1 MSVSYDAS
9 GLKELTLRLKALPVV
24 CIALEATGKLETL
37 AAATLAEAG
46 LPVAVVNP
54 RQIRDFAR
62 ATGRLAKTDR
72 IDACV
77 IARFAEAVKPA
88 IRKVADAQ
96 SRRLSECIARRRQ
109 LGTMLTAEK
118 NRLSRTEDLGLGKT
132 VKTHIKWLKRALAG
146 LDARLKELVHE
157 NPLWRVKEALLQ
169 SVPGIG
175 DVVSRTL
182 IAELPELGKLS
193 RRQIAS
199 PVGGAPLNRHSGT
212 MRGRRSV
219 RGGRPTVRAGAVHGS
234 ARGKP
239 QEQPH
244 SLLLRASPRSGQKAQ
259 GCPGRLHAEAF
270 DHPERHGSKRA
281 TMAHSGCSGLTGKTV
296 AAPDSDTTPYVTL
309 EANAGGRSR
318 AKPGGIGSI
327 VSGAGG
333 L

>member
-1 MSVSYDAS
+1 MVSIYVGIDVCKERLDVHFTPTGESVSVSYDAS

-77 IARFAEAVKPA
+77 ITRFAEALKPA

-157 NPLWRVKEALLQ
+157 SPLWRVKEALLQ

-199 PVGGAPLNRHSGT
+199 LVGVAPLNRHSGT

-219 RGGRPTVRAGAVHGS
+219 RGGRPTVRQALYMAALVAS
-234 ARGKP
+234 RKNSLIRCFYVRLREAAKKP
-239 QEQPH
+239 RVALVACMRK
-244 SLLLRASPRSGQKAQ
+244 LLTILNAMVRSGQPWRTQAV
-259 GCPGRLHAEAF
+259 PA
-270 DHPERHGSKRA
+270 
-281 TMAHSGCSGLTGKTV
+281 
-296 AAPDSDTTPYVTL
+296 
-309 EANAGGRSR
+309 
-318 AKPGGIGSI
+318 
-327 VSGAGG
+327 
-333 L
+333 

>member
-1 MSVSYDAS
+1 MDVHFAPTGESVSVSYDAS

-77 IARFAEAVKPA
+77 IARFAEALKPA

-96 SRRLSECIARRRQ
+96 SRPLSECIARRRQ
-109 LGTMLTAEK
+109 LGAMLTAEK

-199 PVGGAPLNRHSGT
+199 LVGVAPLNRDSGT

-219 RGGRPTVRAGAVHGS
+219 RGGRPTVRRALYMAPLGASRKNSLIRCFYVRLRE
-234 ARGKP
+234 AAKKP
-239 QEQPH
+239 RVALVACMRK
-244 SLLLRASPRSGQKAQ
+244 LLTILNAMVRSGQPWRTQAV
-259 GCPGRLHAEAF
+259 PA
-270 DHPERHGSKRA
+270 
-281 TMAHSGCSGLTGKTV
+281 
-296 AAPDSDTTPYVTL
+296 
-309 EANAGGRSR
+309 
-318 AKPGGIGSI
+318 
-327 VSGAGG
+327 
-333 L
+333 

>member
-157 NPLWRVKEALLQ
+157 SPLWRVKEALLQ

-182 IAELPELGKLS
+182 IASL
-193 RRQIAS
+193 
-199 PVGGAPLNRHSGT
+199 VGVAPLNRHSGT

-219 RGGRPTVRAGAVHGS
+219 RGGRPTVRRALYMAALVASRKNSLIRCFYERLREAGK
-234 ARGKP
+234 KP
-239 QEQPH
+239 RVALVATMRK
-244 SLLLRASPRSGQKAQ
+244 LLTILNAMVRSGQPWRTQA
-259 GCPGRLHAEAF
+259 
-270 DHPERHGSKRA
+270 D
-281 TMAHSGCSGLTGKTV
+281 
-296 AAPDSDTTPYVTL
+296 PD
-309 EANAGGRSR
+309 
-318 AKPGGIGSI
+318 
-327 VSGAGG
+327 
-333 L
+333 

>member
-54 RQIRDFAR
+54 RQIRDFTR

-77 IARFAEAVKPA
+77 IARFAEALKPP

-132 VKTHIKWLKRALAG
+132 VKTHIKWLKRPSLA
-146 LDARLKELVHE
+146 
-157 NPLWRVKEALLQ
+157 
-169 SVPGIG
+169 S
-175 DVVSRTL
+175 
-182 IAELPELGKLS
+182 
-193 RRQIAS
+193 
-199 PVGGAPLNRHSGT
+199 
-212 MRGRRSV
+212 MRGSRNGS
-219 RGGRPTVRAGAVHGS
+219 TRA
-234 ARGKP
+234 P
-239 QEQPH
+239 
-244 SLLLRASPRSGQKAQ
+244 SG
-259 GCPGRLHAEAF
+259 E
-270 DHPERHGSKRA
+270 
-281 TMAHSGCSGLTGKTV
+281 
-296 AAPDSDTTPYVTL
+296 
-309 EANAGGRSR
+309 
-318 AKPGGIGSI
+318 
-327 VSGAGG
+327 
-333 L
+333 

>member
-9 GLKELTLRLKALPVV
+9 GLKELTLRLKALPAV

-96 SRRLSECIARRRQ
+96 SRPLSECIARRRQ
-109 LGTMLTAEK
+109 LGAMLTAEK

-157 NPLWRVKEALLQ
+157 SPLWRV

-193 RRQIAS
+193 RR
-199 PVGGAPLNRHSGT
+199 
-212 MRGRRSV
+212 
-219 RGGRPTVRAGAVHGS
+219 
-234 ARGKP
+234 
-239 QEQPH
+239 
-244 SLLLRASPRSGQKAQ
+244 
-259 GCPGRLHAEAF
+259 
-270 DHPERHGSKRA
+270 
-281 TMAHSGCSGLTGKTV
+281 
-296 AAPDSDTTPYVTL
+296 
-309 EANAGGRSR
+309 
-318 AKPGGIGSI
+318 
-327 VSGAGG
+327 
-333 L
+333 

>member
-1 MSVSYDAS
+1 MVSIYVGIDVCKERLDVHFAPTGESVSVSYDAS

-96 SRRLSECIARRRQ
+96 SRPLSECIARRRQ
-109 LGTMLTAEK
+109 LGAMLTAEK

-157 NPLWRVKEALLQ
+157 SPLWRVKEALLQ

-199 PVGGAPLNRHSGT
+199 LVGVAPLNRDSGT

-219 RGGRPTVRAGAVHGS
+219 RGGRPTVRRALYMAALVAS
-234 ARGKP
+234 RKNSLIRCFYVRLREAAKKP
-239 QEQPH
+239 RVALVACMRK
-244 SLLLRASPRSGQKAQ
+244 LLTILNAMVRSGQPWRTQAV
-259 GCPGRLHAEAF
+259 PA
-270 DHPERHGSKRA
+270 
-281 TMAHSGCSGLTGKTV
+281 
-296 AAPDSDTTPYVTL
+296 
-309 EANAGGRSR
+309 
-318 AKPGGIGSI
+318 
-327 VSGAGG
+327 
-333 L
+333 

>member
-1 MSVSYDAS
+1 MDVHFAPTGESVSVSYDAS

-96 SRRLSECIARRRQ
+96 SRPLSECIARRRQ
-109 LGTMLTAEK
+109 LGAMLTAEK

-199 PVGGAPLNRHSGT
+199 LVGVAPLNRDSGT

-219 RGGRPTVRAGAVHGS
+219 RGGRPTVRRALYMAALVAS
-234 ARGKP
+234 RKNSLIRCFYVRLREAAKKP
-239 QEQPH
+239 RVALVACMRK
-244 SLLLRASPRSGQKAQ
+244 LLTILNAMVRSGQPWRTQAV
-259 GCPGRLHAEAF
+259 PA
-270 DHPERHGSKRA
+270 
-281 TMAHSGCSGLTGKTV
+281 
-296 AAPDSDTTPYVTL
+296 
-309 EANAGGRSR
+309 
-318 AKPGGIGSI
+318 
-327 VSGAGG
+327 
-333 L
+333 

>member
-77 IARFAEAVKPA
+77 ITRFAEALKPA

-199 PVGGAPLNRHSGT
+199 LGGVAPLNRDL
-212 MRGRRSV
+212 
-219 RGGRPTVRAGAVHGS
+219 
-234 ARGKP
+234 
-239 QEQPH
+239 
-244 SLLLRASPRSGQKAQ
+244 SLI
-259 GCPGRLHAEAF
+259 H
-270 DHPERHGSKRA
+270 
-281 TMAHSGCSGLTGKTV
+281 
-296 AAPDSDTTPYVTL
+296 
-309 EANAGGRSR
+309 
-318 AKPGGIGSI
+318 I
-327 VSGAGG
+327 
-333 L
+333 

>member
-9 GLKELTLRLKALPVV
+9 GLKELTLRLKVLPVV

-46 LPVAVVNP
+46 LPVAVLNP

-62 ATGRLAKTDR
+62 ATGRPAKTDR

-77 IARFAEAVKPA
+77 TARFAEALKPA

-96 SRRLSECIARRRQ
+96 SRHLGECIARRRQ
-109 LGTMLTAEK
+109 LGAMLAAEK

-199 PVGGAPLNRHSGT
+199 LVGAAPLNRDSGT
-212 MRGRRSV
+212 MRGRRSG
-219 RGGRPTVRAGAVHGS
+219 RGGRPTVRRALYMAALVASRKNSLIRCFYERLREAGK
-234 ARGKP
+234 KP
-239 QEQPH
+239 RVALVACMRK
-244 SLLLRASPRSGQKAQ
+244 LLTILNAMVRSGQPWRTQAV
-259 GCPGRLHAEAF
+259 PA
-270 DHPERHGSKRA
+270 
-281 TMAHSGCSGLTGKTV
+281 
-296 AAPDSDTTPYVTL
+296 
-309 EANAGGRSR
+309 
-318 AKPGGIGSI
+318 
-327 VSGAGG
+327 
-333 L
+333 

>member
-1 MSVSYDAS
+1 MVSIYVGIDVCKERLDVHFTPTGESVSVSYDAS

-62 ATGRLAKTDR
+62 ATRRLAKTDR

-96 SRRLSECIARRRQ
+96 SRPLSECIARRRQ
-109 LGTMLTAEK
+109 LGAMLTAEK

-199 PVGGAPLNRHSGT
+199 LVGVAPLNRDSGT

-219 RGGRPTVRAGAVHGS
+219 RGGRPTVRQALYMAALVAS
-234 ARGKP
+234 RKNSLIRCFYVRLREAAKKP
-239 QEQPH
+239 RVALVACMRK
-244 SLLLRASPRSGQKAQ
+244 LLTILNAMVRSGQPWRTQAV
-259 GCPGRLHAEAF
+259 PA
-270 DHPERHGSKRA
+270 
-281 TMAHSGCSGLTGKTV
+281 
-296 AAPDSDTTPYVTL
+296 
-309 EANAGGRSR
+309 
-318 AKPGGIGSI
+318 
-327 VSGAGG
+327 
-333 L
+333 

>member
-1 MSVSYDAS
+1 MDVHFAPTGESVSVSYDAS

-96 SRRLSECIARRRQ
+96 SRPLSECIARRRQ
-109 LGTMLTAEK
+109 LGAMLTAEK

-157 NPLWRVKEALLQ
+157 SPLWRVKEALLQ

-199 PVGGAPLNRHSGT
+199 LVGVAPLNRDSGT

-219 RGGRPTVRAGAVHGS
+219 RGGRPTVQRALYMAALVAS
-234 ARGKP
+234 RKNSLIRCFYVRLREAAKKP
-239 QEQPH
+239 RVALVACMRK
-244 SLLLRASPRSGQKAQ
+244 LLTILNAMVRSGQPWRTQAV
-259 GCPGRLHAEAF
+259 PA
-270 DHPERHGSKRA
+270 
-281 TMAHSGCSGLTGKTV
+281 
-296 AAPDSDTTPYVTL
+296 
-309 EANAGGRSR
+309 
-318 AKPGGIGSI
+318 
-327 VSGAGG
+327 
-333 L
+333 

>member
-24 CIALEATGKLETL
+24 CIALEATGKLESR

-46 LPVAVVNP
+46 LPVAVLTP
-54 RQIRDFAR
+54 RQSRDFAR
-62 ATGRLAKTDR
+62 ATGRPAKTDR

-77 IARFAEAVKPA
+77 TARFAEALKPA

-96 SRRLSECIARRRQ
+96 SRRLGECIARRRQ
-109 LGTMLTAEK
+109 LGAMLTAEK

-132 VKTHIKWLKRALAG
+132 VKIHIKWLKRALAG

-169 SVPGIG
+169 WVPGIG

-199 PVGGAPLNRHSGT
+199 LVGVAPLNRDSGT
-212 MRGRRSV
+212 MRGRRSGW
-219 RGGRPTVRAGAVHGS
+219 GGRPTVRRALYMAAIVASRKNSLMRCFYTRLREAGK
-234 ARGKP
+234 KP
-239 QEQPH
+239 RVALVACMRK
-244 SLLLRASPRSGQKAQ
+244 LLTILNAMVRSGQPWRTQAV
-259 GCPGRLHAEAF
+259 PA
-270 DHPERHGSKRA
+270 
-281 TMAHSGCSGLTGKTV
+281 
-296 AAPDSDTTPYVTL
+296 
-309 EANAGGRSR
+309 
-318 AKPGGIGSI
+318 
-327 VSGAGG
+327 
-333 L
+333 

>member
-182 IAELPELGKLS
+182 IASL
-193 RRQIAS
+193 
-199 PVGGAPLNRHSGT
+199 VGVAPLNRHSGT

-219 RGGRPTVRAGAVHGS
+219 RGGRPTVRRALYMAALVASRKNSLIRCFYERLREAGK
-234 ARGKP
+234 KP
-239 QEQPH
+239 RVALVACMRK
-244 SLLLRASPRSGQKAQ
+244 LLTILIAMVRSGQPWRTQA
-259 GCPGRLHAEAF
+259 
-270 DHPERHGSKRA
+270 
-281 TMAHSGCSGLTGKTV
+281 V
-296 AAPDSDTTPYVTL
+296 PD
-309 EANAGGRSR
+309 
-318 AKPGGIGSI
+318 
-327 VSGAGG
+327 
-333 L
+333 

>member
-24 CIALEATGKLETL
+24 CIALEAAGKLETL

-96 SRRLSECIARRRQ
+96 SRPLSECIARRRQ
-109 LGTMLTAEK
+109 LGAMLTAEK

-157 NPLWRVKEALLQ
+157 SPLWRV

-199 PVGGAPLNRHSGT
+199 LVGVAPLNRHSGT

-219 RGGRPTVRAGAVHGS
+219 RGGRPTVQRALYMAALVAS
-234 ARGKP
+234 RKNSLIRCFYVRLREAAKKP
-239 QEQPH
+239 RVALVACMRK
-244 SLLLRASPRSGQKAQ
+244 LLTILNAMVRSGQPWRTQAV
-259 GCPGRLHAEAF
+259 PA
-270 DHPERHGSKRA
+270 
-281 TMAHSGCSGLTGKTV
+281 
-296 AAPDSDTTPYVTL
+296 
-309 EANAGGRSR
+309 
-318 AKPGGIGSI
+318 
-327 VSGAGG
+327 
-333 L
+333 

>member
-1 MSVSYDAS
+1 MVSIYVGIDVCKERLDVHFAPSGESVSVSYDAS
-9 GLKELTLRLKALPVV
+9 GLRELTLRLKALPVV

-88 IRKVADAQ
+88 LRKVADAP
-96 SRRLSECIARRRQ
+96 SRRLGECIARRRQ
-109 LGTMLTAEK
+109 LGKMLTAEK
-118 NRLSRTEDLGLGKT
+118 NRLSRTEDLALGKT
-132 VKTHIKWLKRALAG
+132 VKTHIQWLKRALTG
-146 LDARLKELVHE
+146 LDARLKELVRE
-157 NPLWRVKEALLQ
+157 SPIWREKEALLQ

-199 PVGGAPLNRHSGT
+199 LVGVAPLNRDSGT

-219 RGGRPTVRAGAVHGS
+219 WGGRPTVRRALYMAALVASRKNGLIRCFYERLRGAGKRPKVALV
-234 ARGKP
+234 ACMRK
-239 QEQPH
+239 
-244 SLLLRASPRSGQKAQ
+244 LLTILNAMVRSGQPWRAQ
-259 GCPGRLHAEAF
+259 AVPA
-270 DHPERHGSKRA
+270 
-281 TMAHSGCSGLTGKTV
+281 
-296 AAPDSDTTPYVTL
+296 
-309 EANAGGRSR
+309 
-318 AKPGGIGSI
+318 
-327 VSGAGG
+327 
-333 L
+333 